1 MKLARMRTCGGGGTP
16 ETETAVERRFPVAL
30 LGAPAVVHTSAPLSK
45 SAVVIER
52 ERPGREKEHR
62 PPSSAP
68 RSVRSLGDV
77 RGEEGGGKAG
87 SGREE
92 RHEERA
98 GEKEEARQ
106 GAARSRWGAP
116 SCRRASE
123 FRPPSLWDSFASSLW
138 GKNGC
143 ARYSNRREREGRTAL
158 GTPSASWCYSCSVAR
173 FESRVG

>member
-1 MKLARMRTCGGGGTP
+1 MRLAP
-16 ETETAVERRFPVAL
+16 
-30 LGAPAVVHTSAPLSK
+30 PLPPCRPMPSSK
-45 SAVVIER
+45 RAIVIER
-52 ERPGREKEHR
+52 ERREREKEHR
-62 PPSSAP
+62 PSSSAP

-116 SCRRASE
+116 SCRAG
-123 FRPPSLWDSFASSLW
+123 F
-138 GKNGC
+138 GV
-143 ARYSNRREREGRTAL
+143 
-158 GTPSASWCYSCSVAR
+158 SASFIVGFVRVVIVGQEWLRQVQQSSRTRGTDSIGDAICLMVLQLLSCSVR
-173 FESRVG
+173 ISSRVIELAIVRNEINSRSCDEKRIYIKI